1 MDIAWPAIIAAS
13 VLFTLGATSP
23 GPSLIVVIR
32 NTLLGGRMRG
42 IACAIGHGFGF
53 GIYCAVAVFGL
64 VLMIESMPE
73 LFTVMQFVA
82 AMLLLWMAYS
92 LFTTKSEEE
101 TFDNVK
107 LKGFSEGFLIA
118 FLNPKIAIFLLAVL
132 SSVLE
137 QGMNFETKLALG
149 LLGLTIDTVWYLI
162 IAISLSSDMMIQRMQ
177 AQRQNLNLV
186 TGVVMVLMAMW
197 VLLRL
202 SGIL

>member
-73 LFTVMQFVA
+73 LFSVMQFVA

-92 LFTTKSEEE
+92 LFTTKNEEE

-149 LLGLTIDTVWYLI
+149 LLGLTIDTAWYLI

-177 AQRQNLNLV
+177 AQRENLNRI
-186 TGVVMVLMAMW
+186 TGIVMILMALW
-197 VLLRL
+197 VFLRL
-202 SGIL
+202 GGIL

>member
-1 MDIAWPAIIAAS
+1 MDIAWSAIIAAS

-73 LFTVMQFVA
+73 LFSVMQFVA

-92 LFTTKSEEE
+92 LFTTKNEEE

-177 AQRQNLNLV
+177 AQREKLNQI
-186 TGVVMVLMAMW
+186 TGIVMILMALW
-197 VLLRL
+197 VFLRL

>member
-1 MDIAWPAIIAAS
+1 MDISEAAIIPAL

-32 NTLLGGRMRG
+32 NTMLGGRMRG
-42 IACAIGHGFGF
+42 IACALGHGFGF

-64 VLMIESMPE
+64 VLMIESMPT
-73 LFTVMQFVA
+73 LFVVMQFIA

-92 LFTTKSEEE
+92 LFRTHAEVETSE
-101 TFDNVK
+101 NVK
-107 LKGFSEGFLIA
+107 IKGFSEGFLIA

-137 QGMNFETKLALG
+137 QGMNLETKIALG
-149 LLGLTIDTVWYLI
+149 LLGFAIDTSWYLV
-162 IAISLSSDMMIQRMQ
+162 IAIALSSDMMIERMQ
-177 AQRQNLNLV
+177 AQRQNLNRI
-186 TGVVMVLMAMW
+186 TGTVMLLMSSW

-202 SGIL
+202 SGLL

>member
-92 LFTTKSEEE
+92 LFTTKYEEE

-177 AQRQNLNLV
+177 AQRQNLNRI
-186 TGVVMVLMAMW
+186 TGIVMILMALW
-197 VLLRL
+197 VFLRL

>member
-13 VLFTLGATSP
+13 ILFTLGATSP

-42 IACAIGHGFGF
+42 IACAIGHGLGF
-53 GIYCAVAVFGL
+53 GIYCIVAVFSL
-64 VLMIESMPE
+64 VLMIESIPT
-73 LFTVMQFVA
+73 LFVVMQFIA
-82 AMLLLWMAYS
+82 AMLLLWMAHS
-92 LFTTKSEEE
+92 LFRSQAEVEISE
-101 TFDNVK
+101 NVK

-137 QGMNFETKLALG
+137 QGMNLETKIALG
-149 LLGLTIDTVWYLI
+149 LLGFTIDTGWYLI
-162 IAISLSSDMMIQRMQ
+162 IAITLSSDVMIDRMQ
-177 AQRQNLNLV
+177 AQRQNLNRI
-186 TGVVMVLMAMW
+186 TGTVMILLAAW

>member
-1 MDIAWPAIIAAS
+1 MDIAWSAIIAAS

-92 LFTTKSEEE
+92 LFTTKYEEE

-149 LLGLTIDTVWYLI
+149 LLGLTIDTAWYLI

-177 AQRQNLNLV
+177 AQRQNLNRI
-186 TGVVMVLMAMW
+186 TGIVMVLMALW
-197 VLLRL
+197 VFLRL
-202 SGIL
+202 GGIL

>member
-1 MDIAWPAIIAAS
+1 
-13 VLFTLGATSP
+13 
-23 GPSLIVVIR
+23 
-32 NTLLGGRMRG
+32 MRG

-92 LFTTKSEEE
+92 LFTTGNEAE

-137 QGMNFETKLALG
+137 QGMNFETKVALG

-177 AQRQNLNLV
+177 AQRENLNRI
-186 TGVVMVLMAMW
+186 TGIVMILMAMW
-197 VLLRL
+197 VFLRL
-202 SGIL
+202 SGII

>member
-1 MDIAWPAIIAAS
+1 MDIAWSAIIAAS

-73 LFTVMQFVA
+73 LFSVMQFVA

-92 LFTTKSEEE
+92 LFTTKNEEE

-149 LLGLTIDTVWYLI
+149 LLGLTIDTAWYLI

-177 AQRQNLNLV
+177 AQRENLNRI
-186 TGVVMVLMAMW
+186 TGIVMILMALW
-197 VLLRL
+197 VFLRL
-202 SGIL
+202 GGIL

>member
-42 IACAIGHGFGF
+42 IACAVGHGFGF

-92 LFTTKSEEE
+92 LFTTKYEEE

-177 AQRQNLNLV
+177 AQRQNLNRI
-186 TGVVMVLMAMW
+186 TGIVMILMALW
-197 VLLRL
+197 VFLRL

>member
-42 IACAIGHGFGF
+42 IACAVGHGFGF

-82 AMLLLWMAYS
+82 ALLLLWMAYS
-92 LFTTKSEEE
+92 LFADKNKEDE
-101 TFDNVK
+101 FDNVK

-149 LLGLTIDTVWYLI
+149 LLGLTIDTAWYLI

-177 AQRQNLNLV
+177 AQRQNLNRI
-186 TGVVMVLMAMW
+186 TGIVMILMALW
-197 VLLRL
+197 VFLRL
-202 SGIL
+202 GGIL

>member
-1 MDIAWPAIIAAS
+1 MDIAWSAIIAAS

-32 NTLLGGRMRG
+32 NTLLGGRLRG

-92 LFTTKSEEE
+92 LFTTKNEEE

-177 AQRQNLNLV
+177 AQRQNLNRI
-186 TGVVMVLMAMW
+186 TGIVMVLMALW
-197 VLLRL
+197 VFLRL
-202 SGIL
+202 GGIL

>member
-1 MDIAWPAIIAAS
+1 MDIAWSAIIAAS

-73 LFTVMQFVA
+73 LFSVMQFVA

-92 LFTTKSEEE
+92 LFTTKNEEE

-177 AQRQNLNLV
+177 AQREKLNRII
-186 TGVVMVLMAMW
+186 GIVMILMALW
-197 VLLRL
+197 VFLRL

>member
-73 LFTVMQFVA
+73 LFTIMQFVA

-92 LFTTKSEEE
+92 LFTTKYEEE

-177 AQRQNLNLV
+177 AQRQNLNRI
-186 TGVVMVLMAMW
+186 TGIVMILMALW
-197 VLLRL
+197 VFLRL

>member
-13 VLFTLGATSP
+13 ILFTLGATSP

-32 NTLLGGRMRG
+32 NTMLGGRMRG
-42 IACAIGHGFGF
+42 IACAIGHGLGF

-64 VLMIESMPE
+64 VLMIESMPT
-73 LFTVMQFVA
+73 LFVVMQFIA
-82 AMLLLWMAYS
+82 AMLLLWMGHS
-92 LFTTKSEEE
+92 LFRSHGEMEISE
-101 TFDNVK
+101 NIK

-137 QGMNFETKLALG
+137 QGMNLETKIALG
-149 LLGLTIDTVWYLI
+149 LLGFTIDTGWYLI
-162 IAISLSSDMMIQRMQ
+162 IAIALSSDVMIDRMQ
-177 AQRQNLNLV
+177 AQRQNLNRI
-186 TGVVMVLMAMW
+186 TGTVMLLMAAW

>member
-92 LFTTKSEEE
+92 LFTTKYEEE

-177 AQRQNLNLV
+177 AQRKNLNRI
-186 TGVVMVLMAMW
+186 TGIVMILMALW
-197 VLLRL
+197 VFLRL

>member
-92 LFTTKSEEE
+92 LFTTKYEDE

-177 AQRQNLNLV
+177 AQRVNLNRI
-186 TGVVMVLMAMW
+186 TGIVMILMALW
-197 VLLRL
+197 VFLRL

>member
-1 MDIAWPAIIAAS
+1 MDIAWSAIIAAS
-13 VLFTLGATSP
+13 ILFTLGATSP
-23 GPSLIVVIR
+23 GPSLVVVIR

-53 GIYCAVAVFGL
+53 GIYCAIAVFGL
-64 VLMIESMPE
+64 VLMIESMPN
-73 LFTVMQFVA
+73 LFVVMQFIA

-92 LFTTKSEEE
+92 LLLTKNEVE

-137 QGMNFETKLALG
+137 QGMNFETKIALG
-149 LLGLTIDTVWYLI
+149 LLGLTIDTVWYLV
-162 IAISLSSDMMIQRMQ
+162 IAISLSSDLMIQRMQ
-177 AQRQNLNLV
+177 AQRQNLNRI
-186 TGVVMVLMAMW
+186 TAMVMILMAAW

-202 SGIL
+202 SGFL

>member
-73 LFTVMQFVA
+73 LFTIMQFVA

-92 LFTTKSEEE
+92 LFTTKYEEE

-177 AQRQNLNLV
+177 AQRQNLNRI
-186 TGVVMVLMAMW
+186 TGIVMILMALW
-197 VLLRL
+197 VFLRL
-202 SGIL
+202 SGFL

>member
-82 AMLLLWMAYS
+82 ALLLLWMAYS
-92 LFTTKSEEE
+92 LFTTKYEED

-137 QGMNFETKLALG
+137 QGMNFETKVALG

-177 AQRQNLNLV
+177 AQRENLNRI
-186 TGVVMVLMAMW
+186 TGVVMILMALW
-197 VLLRL
+197 VFLRL

>member
-92 LFTTKSEEE
+92 LFTTKYEDE

-162 IAISLSSDMMIQRMQ
+162 IAISLSSDLMIQRMQ
-177 AQRQNLNLV
+177 AQKQNLNRI
-186 TGVVMVLMAMW
+186 TGIVMILMALW
-197 VLLRL
+197 VFLRL

>member
-42 IACAIGHGFGF
+42 IACAIGHGVGF

>member
-92 LFTTKSEEE
+92 LFTTKNEEE

-177 AQRQNLNLV
+177 AQRQNLNRI
-186 TGVVMVLMAMW
+186 TGIVMILMALW
-197 VLLRL
+197 VFLRL

>member
-92 LFTTKSEEE
+92 LFTTGNEAE

-137 QGMNFETKLALG
+137 QGMNFETKVALG

-177 AQRQNLNLV
+177 AQKENLNRI
-186 TGVVMVLMAMW
+186 TGIVMILMAMW
-197 VLLRL
+197 VFLRL
-202 SGIL
+202 SGII

>member
-1 MDIAWPAIIAAS
+1 
-13 VLFTLGATSP
+13 
-23 GPSLIVVIR
+23 
-32 NTLLGGRMRG
+32 MRG

-82 AMLLLWMAYS
+82 ALLLLWMAYS
-92 LFTTKSEEE
+92 LFTTKYEEE

-177 AQRQNLNLV
+177 AQRENLNRI
-186 TGVVMVLMAMW
+186 TGVVMILMALW
-197 VLLRL
+197 VFLRL

>member
-1 MDIAWPAIIAAS
+1 MDIAWSAIIAAS

-73 LFTVMQFVA
+73 LFSVMQFVA

-92 LFTTKSEEE
+92 LFTTKNEEE

-177 AQRQNLNLV
+177 AQREKLNRI
-186 TGVVMVLMAMW
+186 TGIVMILMALW
-197 VLLRL
+197 VFLRL

>member
-92 LFTTKSEEE
+92 LFTTKYEDE

-177 AQRQNLNLV
+177 AQRQNLNRI
-186 TGVVMVLMAMW
+186 TGIVMILMALW
-197 VLLRL
+197 VFLRL

>member
-73 LFTVMQFVA
+73 LFSVMQFVA

-92 LFTTKSEEE
+92 LFTTKNEEE

-177 AQRQNLNLV
+177 AQREKLNQI
-186 TGVVMVLMAMW
+186 TGIVMILMALW
-197 VLLRL
+197 VFLRL

>member
-53 GIYCAVAVFGL
+53 GIYCATAVFGL

-82 AMLLLWMAYS
+82 ALLLLWMAYS
-92 LFTTKSEEE
+92 LFADKNKEDE
-101 TFDNVK
+101 FDNVK

-149 LLGLTIDTVWYLI
+149 LLGLTIDTAWYLI

-177 AQRQNLNLV
+177 AQRQNLNRI
-186 TGVVMVLMAMW
+186 TGIVMILMALW
-197 VLLRL
+197 VFLRL
-202 SGIL
+202 GGIL

>member
-92 LFTTKSEEE
+92 LFTTKYEDE

-177 AQRQNLNLV
+177 AQKQNLNRI
-186 TGVVMVLMAMW
+186 TGIVMILMALW
-197 VLLRL
+197 VFLRL

>member
-92 LFTTKSEEE
+92 LFTTKYEDE

-149 LLGLTIDTVWYLI
+149 LLGLTIDTVWHLK
-162 IAISLSSDMMIQRMQ
+162 IAISLSRDLMIQRMQ
-177 AQRQNLNLV
+177 AQRQNLNRI
-186 TGVVMVLMAMW
+186 TGIVMILMALW
-197 VLLRL
+197 VFLRL

>member
-1 MDIAWPAIIAAS
+1 MDIAWSAIIAAS
-13 VLFTLGATSP
+13 ILFTLGATSP

-32 NTLLGGRMRG
+32 NTMLGGRMRG
-42 IACAIGHGFGF
+42 IACAIGHGLGF

-64 VLMIESMPE
+64 VLMIESMPT
-73 LFTVMQFVA
+73 LFVVMQILA
-82 AMLLLWMAYS
+82 ALLLIWMAWNLFYS
-92 LFTTKSEEE
+92 QKEEVTE
-101 TFDNVK
+101 NIK
-107 LKGFSEGFLIA
+107 LKGFSEGFFIA

-137 QGMNFETKLALG
+137 QGMNIETKVALG

-162 IAISLSSDMMIQRMQ
+162 IAIALSSDVMIERMQ
-177 AQRQNLNLV
+177 AQRQNLNRI
-186 TGVVMVLMAMW
+186 TGTVMLLMAAW